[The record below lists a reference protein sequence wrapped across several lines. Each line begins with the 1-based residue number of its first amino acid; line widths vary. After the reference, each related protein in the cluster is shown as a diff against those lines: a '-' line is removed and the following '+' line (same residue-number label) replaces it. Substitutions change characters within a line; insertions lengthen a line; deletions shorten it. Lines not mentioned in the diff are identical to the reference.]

1 MKIWWNTFRPKTLTA
16 AIVPVLV
23 GTALAKAETGRFEVW
38 ILIAVLSA
46 SLLIQIATN
55 LFNDAI
61 DFEKGADTAE
71 RTGPVRATASGLLSR
86 RQLYTAAGLCCALA
100 LALGVPLVIRG
111 GWPIVGI
118 GLVSLFLAYGYT
130 GGPWP
135 LAYLGLGD
143 LFVILFF
150 GIIAVAGTNYLHTG
164 EWSELAL
171 VAGLQVGFH
180 ATTLIAI
187 NNLRD
192 SPQDARVGKRTLAV
206 RLGPRFVRWEIAVL
220 AYAPFLMGVAYGPAG
235 YRWAGMLPLI
245 AVPLAGRL
253 VRSVFATAPGPLL
266 NPVLARAAALHLIA
280 GVALAAGLFLG
291 VRE

>member
-23 GTALAKAETGRFEVW
+23 GTALAKAETGHFEVW
-38 ILIAVLSA
+38 ILASVLAA

-71 RTGPVRATASGLLSR
+71 RTGPLRATASGLLTR
-86 RQLYTAAGLCCALA
+86 KQVYTAAGVCCALA
-100 LALGVPLVIRG
+100 FAIGVPLVMQG
-111 GWPIVGI
+111 GWPIVVI

-150 GIIAVAGTNYLHTG
+150 GVIAVSGTHYLHTG
-164 EWSELAL
+164 NWSELGL
-171 VAGLQVGFH
+171 IAGLQVGFH

-192 SPQDARVGKRTLAV
+192 APQDAQVGKRTLAV
-206 RLGPRFVRWEIAVL
+206 RFGPLFVRWEIVVL
-220 AYAPFLMGVAYGPAG
+220 AYAPFFMGILYGPSG
-235 YRWAGMLPLI
+235 FRWAGILPLL

-253 VRSVFATAPGPLL
+253 VRAVFGTAPGALL
-266 NPVLARAAALHLIA
+266 NPVLAKAAALHLIA
-280 GVALAAGLFLG
+280 GLALAAGLFLG
-291 VRE
+291 ARA

>member
-1 MKIWWNTFRPKTLTA
+1 MKIWIQAFRPKTLTA
-16 AIVPVLV
+16 AVVPVLV
-23 GTALAKAETGRFEVW
+23 GTALARAETGQFELW
-38 ILIAVLSA
+38 ILGAVLAA

-61 DFEKGADTAE
+61 DFDKGADTSE

-86 RQLYTAAGLCCALA
+86 RQVYTAAALCCGVAF
-100 LALGVPLVIRG
+100 ALGVPLVLQG
-111 GWPIVGI
+111 GWPIVII

-150 GIIAVAGTNYLHTG
+150 GVIAVAGTHYLHTG
-164 EWSELAL
+164 TWSELAL

-192 SPQDARVGKRTLAV
+192 APQDVKAGKRTLAV
-206 RLGPRFVRWEIAVL
+206 RFGPRFVRWEIAIL
-220 AYAPFLMGVAYGPAG
+220 AYAPFLMGVAYGSSG
-235 YRWAGMLPLI
+235 FRWAGMMPLI

-253 VRSVFATAPGPLL
+253 VRAVFSTAPGPLL
-266 NPVLARAAALHLIA
+266 NPILARAAALHLVA
-280 GVALAAGLFLG
+280 GLALAAGLFLG
-291 VRE
+291 VRS

>member
-1 MKIWWNTFRPKTLTA
+1 MNVWWSTFRPKTLTA
-16 AIVPVLV
+16 AVVPVLV
-23 GTALAKAETGRFEVW
+23 GTALAKAETGRFEWW
-38 ILIAVLSA
+38 ILAAVLAA

-86 RQLYTAAGLCCALA
+86 RQVYTAAGICCGLA
-100 LALGVPLVIRG
+100 FLLGVPLVLHG

-143 LFVILFF
+143 VFVILFF
-150 GIIAVAGTNYLHTG
+150 GLIAVSGTHYLHTG
-164 EWSELAL
+164 QWSELAL
-171 VAGLQVGFH
+171 IAGLQVGFH

-192 SPQDARVGKRTLAV
+192 APQDERAGKRTLAV
-206 RLGPRFVRWEIAVL
+206 RLGPRFVRWEIAIL
-220 AYAPFLMGVAYGPAG
+220 AYAPFLLGVAYGPSG
-235 YRWAGMLPLI
+235 FRWAGMLPLI

-253 VRSVFATAPGPLL
+253 VRAVFGTSPGPLL
-266 NPVLARAAALHLIA
+266 NPVLARAAALHLVA
-280 GVALAAGLFLG
+280 GLALAAGLFLG
-291 VRE
+291 ARA

>member
-1 MKIWWNTFRPKTLTA
+1 MKIWWSAFRPKTLTA
-16 AIVPVLV
+16 AVVPVLV
-23 GTALAKAETGRFEVW
+23 GTALAQAETDRFEWW
-38 ILIAVLSA
+38 ILVSVLAA

-71 RTGPVRATASGLLSR
+71 RTGPLRATASGLLSR
-86 RQLYTAAGLCCALA
+86 RQVYLAAGICCAIA
-100 LALGVPLVIRG
+100 LALGVPLVLHG
-111 GWPIVGI
+111 GWPIIAI
-118 GLVSLFLAYGYT
+118 GLISLFLAYGYT

-150 GIIAVAGTNYLHTG
+150 GVIAVSGTHYLHTG
-164 EWSELAL
+164 RWSELAL
-171 VAGLQVGFH
+171 MAGLQVGFH

-192 SPQDARVGKRTLAV
+192 APQDAKVGKRTLAV
-206 RLGPRFVRWEIAVL
+206 RFGPRFVRWEIALL
-220 AYAPFLMGVAYGPAG
+220 AYAPFLLGVVYGPAG

-253 VRSVFATAPGPLL
+253 TRAVFSTAPGPLL
-266 NPVLARAAALHLIA
+266 NPVLARAAALHLVA
-280 GVALAAGLFLG
+280 GLALAAGLFLG
-291 VRE
+291 VRT